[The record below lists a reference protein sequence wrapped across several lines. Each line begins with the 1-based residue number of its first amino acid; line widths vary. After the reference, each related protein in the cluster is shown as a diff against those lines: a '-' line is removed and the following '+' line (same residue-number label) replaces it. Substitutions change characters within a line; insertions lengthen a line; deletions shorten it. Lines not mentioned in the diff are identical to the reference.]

1 LFAILVVVEYLY
13 QTPIVRK
20 LPKTIAYPFIRI
32 SFYVTALI
40 YHWIGR
46 IIGRPT
52 FKMYKERNKP
62 PRFIRPDGK
71 EKRLDRSLR
80 AVVNANRNVVGVA
93 AIAKEKLLRGAAN

>member
-1 LFAILVVVEYLY
+1 MFAILVVVEYLY

-62 PRFIRPDGK
+62 PRFIRPDVK

-80 AVVNANRNVVGVA
+80 AVVNANRSAVGVT
-93 AIAKEKLLRGAAN
+93 AITREKLLRGAAN